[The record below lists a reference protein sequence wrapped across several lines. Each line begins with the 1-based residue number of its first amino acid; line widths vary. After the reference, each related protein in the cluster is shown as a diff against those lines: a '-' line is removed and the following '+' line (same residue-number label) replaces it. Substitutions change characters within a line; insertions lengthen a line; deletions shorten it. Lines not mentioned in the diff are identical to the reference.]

1 MSIHEIRDN
10 AKKNNIKVKAELSM
24 IKGMLKDK
32 NSAAVAQAIRK
43 EEAKKIPKLPNKKEN
58 AVSKLS
64 SALKNYKNDRINM
77 ENELVRRISKVNYD
91 KNILFREK

>member
-1 MSIHEIRDN
+1 MGIDIHD
-10 AKKNNIKVKAELSM
+10 
-24 IKGMLKDK
+24 
-32 NSAAVAQAIRK
+32 K

>member
-1 MSIHEIRDN
+1 
-10 AKKNNIKVKAELSM
+10 M
-24 IKGMLKDK
+24 IKKLLKEK
-32 NSAAVAQAIRK
+32 NSTAVAQAIKK
-43 EEAKKIPKLPNKKEN
+43 EEAKKIPKPSNKKEN

-64 SALKNYKNDRINM
+64 TALKNYKNDRINM